1 VISHR
6 RVLFFTSGS
15 LSSAWKSVSFTKIE
29 HDLDLKKAHTKKQGL
44 KFRYRY
50 VFSNEICE
58 QMACACVCFA
68 RTPKSQTS
76 TRTAVIIFRTMFC
89 MVDFKRKLLLFQL
102 RAPNQSMAFSYE
114 KF

>member
-1 VISHR
+1 
-6 RVLFFTSGS
+6 
-15 LSSAWKSVSFTKIE
+15 VSFTRIV

-76 TRTAVIIFRTMFC
+76 TRTAVIIFSDNVLYGGLQKEVT
-89 MVDFKRKLLLFQL
+89 
-102 RAPNQSMAFSYE
+102 AFSV
-114 KF
+114 KSA